1 MALGTGVS
9 GWPCVEVSGSM
20 YYQVTLGAGVIGS
33 LMGVSRWPCD
43 KVSDSMYY

>member
-1 MALGTGVS
+1 MRLGTGVS
-9 GWPCVEVSGSM
+9 GWPFVEVGDSM
-20 YYQVTLGAGVIGS
+20 YYQVTLGAGVTGS